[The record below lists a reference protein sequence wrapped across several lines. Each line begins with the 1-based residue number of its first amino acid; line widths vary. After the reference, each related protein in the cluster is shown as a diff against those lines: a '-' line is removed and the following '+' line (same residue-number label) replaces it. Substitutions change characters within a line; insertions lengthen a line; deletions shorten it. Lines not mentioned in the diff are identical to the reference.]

1 MTNGGC
7 VVKKSTIALISASAV
22 LGVTTVAGIFAYFNW
37 VLNTTEEGLLAF
49 LDPST
54 RLAIHL
60 ATGENYYEI
69 HIYQLAEAEFKRA
82 QIAAEDSKYMTDRG
96 EAYTRLGQ
104 TAVKLNKPAE
114 AIGYF
119 QKADEFYDK
128 AYKDEFVFKM
138 EKRVHAKGLGLY
150 EKLLRKQ
157 GKQLQADAIAEK
169 LKDLNDELGP
179 AEKVRGLFSDM

>member
-1 MTNGGC
+1 M
-7 VVKKSTIALISASAV
+7 KKSTIALISTCAV
-22 LGVTTVAGIFAYFNW
+22 LGVATVAGIFAYFNW

-54 RLAIHL
+54 RLAVHL
-60 ATGENYYEI
+60 ATGENYYEV

-82 QIAAEDSKYMTDRG
+82 QIASEDSKYLTDRG

-104 TAVKLNKPAE
+104 TAVKLNKSAE
-114 AIGYF
+114 AMSYF

-128 AYKDEFVFKM
+128 AAKDEFVFKM
-138 EKRVHAKGLGLY
+138 EKRVHAKGLDQY

-157 GKQLQADAIAEK
+157 GKEQQADAIAEK
-169 LKDLNDELGP
+169 LKGLTDELG
-179 AEKVRGLFSDM
+179 AVEKVRGMFSDL